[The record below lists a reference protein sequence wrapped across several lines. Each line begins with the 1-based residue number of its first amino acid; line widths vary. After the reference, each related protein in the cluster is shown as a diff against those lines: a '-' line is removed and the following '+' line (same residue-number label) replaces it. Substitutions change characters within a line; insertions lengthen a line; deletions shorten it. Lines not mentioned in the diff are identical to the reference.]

1 MTTFPKATS
10 RRILVVGDAMID
22 RYVYGEVTRISP
34 EAPVPVLLTRESTVR
49 AGGAANVAA
58 NIAAMGGTCELLA
71 AVGDDDQHRE
81 LAGLLA
87 IPGLTTDLVVG
98 RTGVTTEKTRIVS
111 GRQHQIARVDR
122 ESRVDPETLAELER
136 RFGLALDRVGMVV
149 LSDYGKGVLE
159 PIARL
164 IALARARGVPVLVDP
179 KIAGAE
185 RYRGTH
191 VLKPNGAEYRLL
203 FGACPEADLPAHALA
218 AIRAHGIDH
227 LVLTNGPAGMI
238 TVSADGRV
246 RRHPTRALEVY
257 DVSGAGDTVLAALAV
272 ALGAGEELDRAVD
285 LANLAAGIAVSHAGT
300 YVVTARDIAERL
312 GRSEGGSE
320 PPGIPALMT
329 LEATLSRV
337 QRCRATGGRVVFT
350 NGCFDILH
358 PGHVRML
365 RAARAEGD
373 LLVVGLNS
381 DASVAR
387 LKGPERPVNT
397 LADRA
402 EVLAALATVDCVVG
416 FEEDTPRALV
426 ARIEPDVLVKGGDYA
441 GGDIVGAD
449 IVRARGGRVV
459 TTAFHAGHSSTATMG
474 RIRA

>member
-1 MTTFPKATS
+1 MANFPKVTS
-10 RRILVVGDAMID
+10 TSQIILVVGDAMID

-71 AVGDDDQHRE
+71 AVGDDGRQRE
-81 LAGLLA
+81 LADLLA
-87 IPGLTTDLVVG
+87 APGLTIDLVVG

-122 ESRVDPETLAELER
+122 ESGVDPETLAELER
-136 RFGLALDRVGMVV
+136 RFALALDRVGMVV

-164 IALARARGVPVLVDP
+164 IALARARGVRVLVDP
-179 KIAGAE
+179 KTTGAE
-185 RYRGTH
+185 RYRGAH
-191 VLKPNGAEYRLL
+191 VLKPNSAEYRLL
-203 FGACPEADLPAHALA
+203 FGACPDAELPDHALA

-227 LVLTNGPAGMI
+227 LVLTNGPAGMLA
-238 TVSADGRV
+238 VSADGRV

-257 DVSGAGDTVLAALAV
+257 DVSGAGDTALAALAV
-272 ALGAGEELDRAVD
+272 ALCAGEDLEHAVD
-285 LANLAAGIAVSHAGT
+285 RANLAAGIAVSHAGT

-312 GRSEGGSE
+312 GRSE
-320 PPGIPALMT
+320 PTAVPALGT
-329 LEATLSRV
+329 LEAVLDRV
-337 QRCRATGGRVVFT
+337 RRCRATGGRVVFT

-387 LKGPERPVNT
+387 LKGSGRPVNA

-402 EVLAALATVDCVVG
+402 EVLAALAAVDCVVG

-449 IVRARGGRVV
+449 IVLARGGRVV
-459 TTAFHAGHSSTATMG
+459 TTALHAGHSSTATMG